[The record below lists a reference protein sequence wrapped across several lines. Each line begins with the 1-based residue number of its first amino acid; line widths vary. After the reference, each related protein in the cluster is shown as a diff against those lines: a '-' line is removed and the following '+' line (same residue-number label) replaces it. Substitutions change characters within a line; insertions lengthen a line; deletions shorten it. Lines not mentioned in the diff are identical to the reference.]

1 MSAQIRD
8 ITELTPLAQRACRL
22 FMAKCAEAGL
32 DIFITET
39 YRSQARQNELY
50 EQGRTRLWD
59 EKGNPLK
66 IVTWTKNSRHTS
78 RRAWDIA
85 CKGKTLYDTKV
96 LREAGQIG
104 KSLGITWGGDW
115 ETPDM
120 PHFEIGT
127 DWKEP
132 KEEEEMAEVRYNTIE
147 EVPEWGR
154 ATIQSMINDG
164 CFANPKAL
172 DLSYDMVRIFV
183 VWERRKK

>member
-59 EKGNPLK
+59 EKGRPLK

-85 CKGKTLYDTKV
+85 CEGKTLYDTKI

-127 DWKEP
+127 DWNEP
-132 KEEEEMAEVRYNTIE
+132 KEEEEMKRYNTID
-147 EVPEWGR
+147 EVPDWGKETVR
-154 ATIQSMINDG
+154 KLINKKLIADE
-164 CFANPKAL
+164 KAL
-172 DLSYDMVRIFV
+172 DLSVDMLRTFV
-183 VWERRKK
+183 ILDRNGTL